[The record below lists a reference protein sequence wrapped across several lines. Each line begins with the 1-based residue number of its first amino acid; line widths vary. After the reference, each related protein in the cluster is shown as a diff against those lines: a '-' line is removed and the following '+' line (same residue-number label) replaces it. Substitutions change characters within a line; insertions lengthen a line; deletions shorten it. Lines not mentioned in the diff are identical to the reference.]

1 MVRGGIVPGGMVL
14 GGRPYHPAVTH
25 ACENNTFRQLRWQT
39 VKRAFYVFRKS
50 RKMSRGKSLDR
61 SISRKKSLAKRVS
74 VVELPKKEVAGEK
87 LIQEE
92 KSQQGQV

>member
-1 MVRGGIVPGGMVL
+1 
-14 GGRPYHPAVTH
+14 
-25 ACENNTFRQLRWQT
+25 
-39 VKRAFYVFRKS
+39 
-50 RKMSRGKSLDR
+50 MSRGKSLDR

-74 VVELPKKEVAGEK
+74 VVELPKKEVDGEK